1 MLSYQDAYRALSVP
15 KLARD
20 VLSGSLD
27 EGTNAAIECCD
38 RWADDGRVAI
48 NWIGRNFA
56 KEEITFTELRD
67 RSSRFANLLR
77 ARGIGQG
84 DVVGG
89 LLPRIPD
96 FFVAALGAWRIGAIY
111 QPLFTAFGPAA
122 IESRV
127 TATGG
132 SQAKLI
138 VTDEINLP
146 KLKEVRNCPP
156 VLVVDHGRTDV
167 GGFAAELE
175 SHPDYCPPVLL
186 RGGDPFVILF
196 TSGTTGHPKGVRW
209 PLNLLLTTAI
219 YMRDAMD
226 LQPDDNYWNVADPG
240 WAYGMIYAVVGP
252 LLLGHATTFYEG
264 GFTFD
269 GAMRI
274 MTEQRVT
281 NLAAA
286 PTVYRL
292 MMAAGDAAIAPL
304 MDQLRV
310 ASSAGEP
317 LNPEVVRWAERV
329 LHVPLKDHYGQT
341 ETLMIVANHHA
352 LHHDVKPGRP
362 AFRC

>member
-1 MLSYQDAYRALSVP
+1 MRSYQDAYRELSVP

-20 VLSGSLD
+20 VLNGSLD
-27 EGTNAAIECCD
+27 EGANAAVECCD
-38 RWADDGRVAI
+38 RWVEDGRVAI
-48 NWIGRNFA
+48 NWIGRDFV

-77 ARGIGQG
+77 ARGIGRG

-96 FFVAALGAWRIGAIY
+96 FFVVALGAWRIGAIY

-132 SQAKLI
+132 SHAKLI

-146 KLKEVRNCPP
+146 KLNEVQNCPP
-156 VLVVDHGRTDV
+156 VLVVDHGRTTDA

-175 SHPDYCPPVLL
+175 THSDHCPPILL
-186 RGGDPFVILF
+186 RGSDPFVILF

-209 PLNLLLTTAI
+209 PLDLLLTTAV
-219 YMRDAMD
+219 YMRDAID

-252 LLLGHATTFYEG
+252 LLFGHATTFYEG
-264 GFTFD
+264 GFTID
-269 GAMRI
+269 GAVRI
-274 MTEQRVT
+274 MIEQRIT

-292 MMAAGDAAIAPL
+292 MMAAGDAVMAPL
-304 MDQLRV
+304 MGQLRV

-317 LNPEVVRWAERV
+317 LNPELVRWAERV
-329 LHVPLKDHYGQT
+329 LCVPLKDHYGQT
-341 ETLMIVANHHA
+341 
-352 LHHDVKPGRP
+352 
-362 AFRC
+362 